1 MKKDM
6 PLFMFSELKLY
17 TLITCYSIHYYRYV
31 QKHTKEYPQINKTF
45 SIYCFCILT
54 QDKLR

>member
-1 MKKDM
+1 M
-6 PLFMFSELKLY
+6 PIFIFMFSELKLH
-17 TLITCYSIHYYRYV
+17 TLITCYSICYYRYV